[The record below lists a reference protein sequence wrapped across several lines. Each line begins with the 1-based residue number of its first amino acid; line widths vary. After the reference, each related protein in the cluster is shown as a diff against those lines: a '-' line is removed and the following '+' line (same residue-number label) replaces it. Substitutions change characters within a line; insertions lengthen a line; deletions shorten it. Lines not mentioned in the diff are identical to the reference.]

1 MRVKTA
7 TMGWSRDA
15 SRDSHNGLEQR
26 CESRQPQW
34 SGAEMQVKTAT
45 MGWSRD
51 ASRDS
56 HNGLEQRCES
66 RQPQWSGAEM
76 QVETATMVGQI
87 PNPGCRRIWLFWSS
101 VMGQILSRSISR
113 RSACS
118 TQTSRTGCTG
128 HSGMPVAP
136 LALSGPVSS
145 LQEAWCLNGHLSYRC
160 QRAHETGLNN
170 RFAVLSCSA

>member
-1 MRVKTA
+1 MLQLPHVDGHIDNQRAADSGRVPDLLVVARAGLGAAAWQAELSKAEIRVKTA
-7 TMGWSRDA
+7 TM
-15 SRDSHNGLEQR
+15 
-26 CESRQPQW
+26 
-34 SGAEMQVKTAT
+34 
-45 MGWSRD
+45 
-51 ASRDS
+51 
-56 HNGLEQRCES
+56 
-66 RQPQWSGAEM
+66 
-76 QVETATMVGQI
+76 VGQV
-87 PNPGCRRIWLFWSS
+87 PNPGCWRIWMFWSS